1 MKKVSAF
8 RIVIT
13 AMFAALICVATMLVR
28 IPIPATGGYANL
40 GDGVILTIAFLVNPL
55 YALIA
60 AALGSF
66 LADMLAGYASYALAT
81 LVIKGGV
88 ALIAA
93 MIYCRFGSGRGSR
106 LAMILAAV
114 LAEVWM
120 VLGYF
125 LYEAVILGLGMA
137 AAGGIVGN
145 IGQGVVGVIV
155 ACIAAPVLGRSPEL
169 KERMKKL

>member
-1 MKKVSAF
+1 MKNVSAF

-66 LADMLAGYASYALAT
+66 LADMLAGYASYAVAT

-93 MIYCRFGSGRGSR
+93 MIYRRFSSGRGSR
-106 LAMILAAV
+106 LAMIFAAV
-114 LAEVWM
+114 LAEIWM